1 MNFVRISSSQIIN
14 LNAVTRIEVYEGDIG
29 SHTTIHFQDGE
40 KYRCT
45 EEEAAK
51 LMPHFEKVV
60 EETL

>member
-14 LNAVTRIEVYEGDIG
+14 LNAVTRIEIYEGDIG

-51 LMPHFEKVV
+51 LLPHFEKVV
-60 EETL
+60 EEIL